1 MNGQRSD
8 RFGMPVD
15 IGDRTGDIDI
25 TQFRDFLADLT
36 VRMG

>member
-8 RFGMPVD
+8 RFGMSVD

-25 TQFRDFLADLT
+25 AQFRDVLADLT